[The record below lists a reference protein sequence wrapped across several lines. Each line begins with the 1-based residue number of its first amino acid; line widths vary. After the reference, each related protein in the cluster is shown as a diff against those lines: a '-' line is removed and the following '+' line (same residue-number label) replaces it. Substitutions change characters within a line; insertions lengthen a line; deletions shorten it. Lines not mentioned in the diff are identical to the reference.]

1 MSGPSLKSIIPAL
14 AFTVGMTPAG
24 LYERQRALVR
34 ARLIKA
40 ERGRGP
46 GSGVRATP
54 ESLAMLLISLLATDS
69 LSEVESRTKAV
80 ALLKSKETSKRC
92 PLTGQATFAAA
103 VSAILGSDD
112 IADRVL
118 GVSVEHTKHGTG
130 AGFAFVKD
138 PKIKSLLRN
147 VQHSEFGSLP
157 DLRGVGLRSRRSL
170 VLSFKGLASIIRGDN

>member
-1 MSGPSLKSIIPAL
+1 MRGQSLKAIIPAL
-14 AFTVGMTPAG
+14 AFTFGMTAAA

-34 ARLIKA
+34 AKLIKP

-69 LSEVESRTKAV
+69 LSEVETCTKAV
-80 ALLKSKETSKRC
+80 ALLKSKEASKRC

-112 IADRVL
+112 IADRAL
-118 GVSVEHTKHGTG
+118 GISVEHTKHGTG

-138 PKIKSLLRN
+138 PKKKSLLRN
-147 VQHSEFGSLP
+147 VQHSDFGSLP
-157 DLRGVGLRSRRSL
+157 DSYGFGLRSRRTL
-170 VLSFKGLASIIRGDN
+170 RLSFKGLASVIRGDN